1 MIARK
6 TTKHACESASHVV
19 AGGDAHQP
27 RIINTLISVMDCI
40 VIPELV
46 FIYFFLFRSFLLSFS
61 FLSSFFT
68 IVSYFLTHST
78 SHRRRF
84 LISPGLMELK
94 I

>member
-27 RIINTLISVMDCI
+27 RIINTLISVMDCM

-46 FIYFFLFRSFLLSFS
+46 FIYFFYSVP
-61 FLSSFFT
+61 SFFPFH
-68 IVSYFLTHST
+68 SSLPFLQ
-78 SHRRRF
+78 
-84 LISPGLMELK
+84 L
-94 I
+94 